1 MTSVTTS
8 ADVDRSVRAAQAAFE
23 EGRGAPP
30 ARRAEWLSAVADALE
45 FAREDLI
52 ALAHEES
59 HLPLGRLDSE
69 LTRTAFQ
76 LRLLGSEA
84 ATGLPFSASIDHPDP
99 GWGMGSRPDLR
110 RVGLPIG
117 VVAVFGA
124 SNFPFAFSV
133 LGGDTASALAAGCAV
148 VHKAHPAHPRLAR
161 QTAELARSALA
172 AVGVP
177 RDLLVLVEGI
187 EAGTQLVAHPLVK
200 AVGFT
205 GSTKGG
211 LALAAVAAA
220 RGEPIPFYGELG
232 STNPVFVTAAAWAAR
247 RDAIAAGYL
256 GSVGVGMGQFCTK
269 PGYLI
274 LPCGDRAEIRAALGK
289 ATAAPSH
296 PMLTSALR
304 AAFEESLAGLLAF
317 DGVEPLFAQPG
328 GCDDGDG
335 HGNGDR
341 PGITLLAVPG
351 SAVAAD
357 PSLLQREM
365 FGPASVVVLAQSP
378 AEQLAIAGLIGGQL
392 TATVHGEPGEDVS
405 ALVET
410 LSAHAGRVLWN
421 GWPTGVTVSY
431 AQQHGGPFPATT
443 APATTSVG
451 TAAIARFLRPVT
463 YQDLPEESLPPSLR
477 SDNPWG
483 IVRRV
488 DGVIVVP

>member
-1 MTSVTTS
+1 MTSVTIS
-8 ADVDRSVRAAQAAFE
+8 ADVDRSVQAAQAAFE
-23 EGRGAPP
+23 DSRGTPP
-30 ARRAEWLSAVADALE
+30 ARRAEWLAAVAAAIED
-45 FAREDLI
+45 AREELV

-59 HLPLGRLDSE
+59 HLPLARLNGE

-76 LRLLGSEA
+76 LRLLGNEA
-84 ATGLPFSASIDHPDP
+84 ATGLPFGATIDHADPD
-99 GWGMGSRPDLR
+99 WGMGPRPDLR
-110 RVGLPIG
+110 RVGVPVG

-148 VHKAHPAHPRLAR
+148 AHKAHPAHPRLAR
-161 QTAELARSALA
+161 RTAELARSALA
-172 AVGVP
+172 AAGAP
-177 RDLLVLVEGI
+177 RDLLVLVEGL

-220 RGEPIPFYGELG
+220 REEPIPFYGELG
-232 STNPVFVTAAAWAAR
+232 STNPVFVTPAAWAAR
-247 RDAIAAGYL
+247 RDAIVAGYL
-256 GSVGVGMGQFCTK
+256 GSVGLGMGQFCTK

-274 LPCGDRAEIRAALGK
+274 LPSADRAEIRAALE
-289 ATAAPSH
+289 AVTAAPVH
-296 PMLTSALR
+296 PMLTPDLR
-304 AAFEESLAGLLAF
+304 AAFEKSLAGMLAV
-317 DGVEPLFAQPG
+317 DGVELLVAKP
-328 GCDDGDG
+328 GDG
-335 HGNGDR
+335 GDGL
-341 PGITLLAVPG
+341 GITTLVVPG
-351 SAVAAD
+351 TVVRKD
-357 PSLLQREM
+357 PSILQREM
-365 FGPASVVVLAQSP
+365 FGPASVVVLAESA

-392 TATVHGEPGEDVS
+392 TAAVHGEPGEDVS

-451 TAAIARFLRPVT
+451 TAAIGRFLRPVA
-463 YQDLPEESLPPSLR
+463 YQDLPEESLPPALR

-488 DGVIVVP
+488 DGTIVAP

>member
-1 MTSVTTS
+1 LTSATTP

-30 ARRAEWLSAVADALE
+30 ARRAEWLAAVADAIE
-45 FAREDLI
+45 HAREDLV

-59 HLPLGRLDSE
+59 HLPLGRLDGE

-84 ATGLPFSASIDHPDP
+84 ATGLPFSASIDHADP
-99 GWGMGSRPDLR
+99 GWGMGPRPDLR
-110 RVGLPIG
+110 RVGVPVG

-161 QTAELARSALA
+161 RAAELARSALA
-172 AVGVP
+172 AAGAP

-187 EAGTQLVAHPLVK
+187 EAGTQLVAHSLVK

-220 RGEPIPFYGELG
+220 RDEPIPFYGELG

-247 RDAIAAGYL
+247 RDMIIAGYL
-256 GSVGVGMGQFCTK
+256 GSVGLGMGQFCTK

-274 LPCGDRAEIRAALGK
+274 LPCGDRTEIQAALDG
-289 ATAAPSH
+289 ATAAPGH
-296 PMLTSALR
+296 PMLTPALR
-304 AAFEESLAGLLAF
+304 AAFEESLAGVAAI
-317 DGVEPLFAQPG
+317 DGVEPLFAQPAG
-328 GCDDGDG
+328 DD
-335 HGNGDR
+335 GNGDR
-341 PGITLLAVPG
+341 PGITLLVVPG
-351 SAVAAD
+351 SAVLAD
-357 PSLLQREM
+357 PSLLQREV

-392 TATVHGEPGEDVS
+392 TAAVHGESGEDVS
-405 ALVET
+405 ALIET
-410 LSAHAGRVLWN
+410 LSAHAGRVMWN

-443 APATTSVG
+443 APTTTSVG
-451 TAAIARFLRPVT
+451 PAAIARFLRPVA
-463 YQDLPEESLPPSLR
+463 YQDLPEGSLPPSLR

-488 DGVIVVP
+488 DGAIVVP